1 MSVDSL
7 INVGGKRDQLPS
19 LVRFMVS
26 EMIKPAIKPPS
37 GGYFSGGSGEAQ
49 FSSFLL
55 DEYSD
60 RVAKQLDVF
69 KGGNHG

>member
-1 MSVDSL
+1 MNADSL
-7 INVGGKRDQLPS
+7 INVGGRRDQLPS

-26 EMIKPAIKPPS
+26 EMIKPAIKPPPE
-37 GGYFSGGSGEAQ
+37 GYFSGGSGETQ

-60 RVAKQLDVF
+60 RVSKQLDVF
-69 KGGNHG
+69 GGKKHG